1 MKRTRQELEIVKSF
15 IDNTYSRFGMR
26 LLVNADKKYN
36 PSDPNS
42 ALGYCFKYVDPI
54 LHSIVYKI
62 ECSKI
67 GIENTDFRVLMHE
80 YGHIYLG
87 HLEGIH
93 EDLDSQICFT
103 LDQYREEL
111 EAEINE
117 KCGIDFADKLLSRII
132 DDPQLNHSL
141 HNIAMDMEVNSSVLS
156 LDDVDEMEM
165 DITSVLPKYEEEFL
179 KYLGDNV
186 EDEEVKKE
194 IQDRLNKY
202 QKESKI
208 KLIHPT
214 RYWLDENT
222 PFPDNLTYPEYL
234 VLIIQHLD
242 QFVKMLVSI
251 KMGGNGDTSQVTQQ
265 DIQDALNNILDKLQ
279 GKSEA
284 YKQGYRDALR
294 DAANQNGQNQG
305 NNGQD
310 QQQQGDQGG
319 DQSGMSSSGSQQEG
333 QGQGGGS
340 QSGQPGNSQGSG
352 SQGGGQQGSQ
362 PQSGNG
368 QGGNQG
374 DQDDYNQGYQ
384 DALRD
389 LANAQQNGQ
398 GQGQG
403 GMQGL
408 SDLMDDMGMSD
419 DSGQGQQ
426 GQGNSNS
433 NPGSQGQKNGGTNP
447 YQGMRED
454 PTQNPNYSKDHRTDS
469 RDDADKKRELGQI
482 RSQGG
487 VGCGSSGAPGYTR
500 EVEKDLD
507 DVEMALQE
515 VMRNVKKRVV
525 KMDTTKDVMKNYNR
539 GIIRTVIAPSFSRK
553 ITICNDPKIVYLIDI
568 SGSMDSRLIDRCL
581 GTIARSMKRLSRGLK
596 YDIITWS
603 TCLGEHIKDIDPRH
617 PITTVSGGGG
627 TSIGK
632 GIQYFKDHY
641 GPEAILV
648 IISDF
653 EDYLEEWHAVEKTM
667 DSYSMYGFN
676 YGGYE
681 DSSIEWKNLQVRK
694 FKDY

>member
-1 MKRTRQELEIVKSF
+1 MKRTKAELELIKNF

-26 LLVNADKKYN
+26 LLVNADKVYD
-36 PSDPNS
+36 PTDPNS
-42 ALGYCFKYVDPI
+42 ALGYCFKYTDPV
-54 LHSIVYKI
+54 LGSVVYKI

-67 GIENTDFRVLMHE
+67 GIEHTDYRVLMHE

-93 EDLDSQICFT
+93 EDLDAQICLT

-111 EAEINE
+111 IEEINQ
-117 KCGIDFADKLLSRII
+117 KCGIDFADKLLERII

-156 LDDVDEMEM
+156 IEDLDEMEM
-165 DITSVLPKYEEEFL
+165 DISSVMPKYEEEML
-179 KYLGDNV
+179 KYLGDHT
-186 EDEEVKKE
+186 EDEEVKKQ
-194 IQDRLNKY
+194 IQDQLNKY
-202 QKESKI
+202 QSESKI

-214 RYWLDENT
+214 RYWLDENN

-234 VLIIQHLD
+234 LLIIQHLD

-251 KMGGNGDTSQVTQQ
+251 KMGGNGDTSQVSQQ

-284 YKQGYRDALR
+284 YKQGYRDAIR
-294 DAANQNGQNQG
+294 DAQQNGRDQG
-305 NNGQD
+305 QGQQQGQPQQGQGD
-310 QQQQGDQGG
+310 PQQGMGMPGQSQGQGQPMPGGGAGQGQPQQQQG
-319 DQSGMSSSGSQQEG
+319 QQ
-333 QGQGGGS
+333 QGGGS
-340 QSGQPGNSQGSG
+340 GQGNSQ
-352 SQGGGQQGSQ
+352 
-362 PQSGNG
+362 
-368 QGGNQG
+368 
-374 DQDDYNQGYQ
+374 DQADYEQGYQ

-389 LANAQQNGQ
+389 MANAQNGNGQ

-403 GMQGL
+403 GMQSL
-408 SDLMDDMGMSD
+408 SDLMNDMGMT
-419 DSGQGQQ
+419 DSGSQGSGQPGSGQQ
-426 GQGNSNS
+426 GSGQ
-433 NPGSQGQKNGGTNP
+433 PGGSGKPKSDGRTENP
-447 YQGMRED
+447 YKGMRED

-482 RSQGG
+482 HSKGG
-487 VGCGSSGAPGYTR
+487 LGCGSGGGPGYTR

-515 VMRNVKKRVV
+515 VMQNVKKRVV
-525 KMDTTKDVMKNYNR
+525 KMATTKDNMKNYNR

-553 ITICNDPKIVYLIDI
+553 ITICNEPKIVYLIDI
-568 SGSMDSRLIDRCL
+568 SGSMDTRLIDRCL
-581 GTIARSMKRLSRGLK
+581 GTIARSMKKLSRGLK

-603 TCLGEHIKDIDPRH
+603 TCLGEHIRDIDPRH
-617 PITTVSGGGG
+617 PITKVSGGGG
-627 TSIGK
+627 TSIGR
-632 GIQYFKDHY
+632 GIQYFKDNY

-653 EDYLEEWHAVEKTM
+653 EDYLEEWHAVESTM
-667 DSYSMYGFN
+667 DNYSMYGFN
-676 YGGYE
+676 YGNGSWY
-681 DSSIEWKNLQVRK
+681 DSSKIDWKNLKVRK